1 MLFQIGSSSKPQSP
15 CDEQHLESSTELS
28 VSVGISQPAESLDSY
43 HPIEERKQEHINAIV
58 EKGNERTVNEMQL
71 DDGYPV
77 PTEKF
82 GSCKSSSKDKEK
94 MKDCAYAVVHI
105 RPGQGKSSLC
115 KHSTAVLRERLE
127 DRSTPKRCS
136 KDGRPMELVNLSTF
150 GHAKEMTDSEGGT
163 GENPHSREE
172 FKNYLNA
179 VVDKANKKRKP
190 PKVLNMRLSTVLF
203 IMTHKRS
210 VGNR

>member
-1 MLFQIGSSSKPQSP
+1 M
-15 CDEQHLESSTELS
+15 
-28 VSVGISQPAESLDSY
+28 SVGISQPAESLDSY
-43 HPIEERKQEHINAIV
+43 NPIEEGKQEHINAIV
-58 EKGNERTVNEMQL
+58 EKKNEGAVNEMQPG
-71 DDGYPV
+71 DGYAV

-82 GSCKSSSKDKEK
+82 GNCESSSKDKEK

-115 KHSTAVLRERLE
+115 KHSAAVPRERLE
-127 DRSTPKRCS
+127 DTSTPKRCS

-150 GHAKEMTDSEGGT
+150 GHAKEMTDSEDGT

-172 FKNYLNA
+172 FKDYLNA
-179 VVDKANKKRKP
+179 VVDNANKKRKS